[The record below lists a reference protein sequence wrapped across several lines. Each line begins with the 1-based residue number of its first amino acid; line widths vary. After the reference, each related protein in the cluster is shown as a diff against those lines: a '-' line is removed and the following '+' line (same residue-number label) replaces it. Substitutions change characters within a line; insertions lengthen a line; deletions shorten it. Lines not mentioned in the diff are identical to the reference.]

1 MIKILIVDD
10 EADIIDLLKTCFEA
24 QGYLV
29 LTASN
34 GDEAI
39 SKLSQNPD
47 LILLDVMMPGK
58 SGFEICHQ
66 IRASI
71 DCPIIF
77 LTAKVGDEDI
87 IRGLDLGA
95 DDYLLKPF
103 TLKELRARVAAHLR
117 REERRHE
124 VKKQVI
130 ADDELIIDMTKQ
142 SASILGKDLGLTPKE
157 FEVISFLAQNRGQ
170 TFSKEQLYEHI
181 WGYDE
186 MGEARTIAEH
196 IKNIRKK
203 MLNIGENK
211 EYIITVWGI
220 GYRWH

>member
-1 MIKILIVDD
+1 
-10 EADIIDLLKTCFEA
+10 
-24 QGYLV
+24 
-29 LTASN
+29 
-34 GDEAI
+34 
-39 SKLSQNPD
+39 
-47 LILLDVMMPGK
+47 
-58 SGFEICHQ
+58 
-66 IRASI
+66 
-71 DCPIIF
+71 
-77 LTAKVGDEDI
+77 
-87 IRGLDLGA
+87 
-95 DDYLLKPF
+95 
-103 TLKELRARVAAHLR
+103 
-117 REERRHE
+117 
-124 VKKQVI
+124 
-130 ADDELIIDMTKQ
+130 MTKQ

>member
-71 DCPIIF
+71 DYYF
-77 LTAKVGDEDI
+77 SYSKG
-87 IRGLDLGA
+87 
-95 DDYLLKPF
+95 
-103 TLKELRARVAAHLR
+103 R
-117 REERRHE
+117 R
-124 VKKQVI
+124 
-130 ADDELIIDMTKQ
+130 
-142 SASILGKDLGLTPKE
+142 
-157 FEVISFLAQNRGQ
+157 
-170 TFSKEQLYEHI
+170 
-181 WGYDE
+181 
-186 MGEARTIAEH
+186 
-196 IKNIRKK
+196 
-203 MLNIGENK
+203 
-211 EYIITVWGI
+211 
-220 GYRWH
+220 

>member
-29 LTASN
+29 LIAYN
-34 GDEAI
+34 GDEAL
-39 SKLSQNPD
+39 SKLTQKPD

-66 IRASI
+66 IRSSV

-77 LTAKVGDEDI
+77 LTAKVDDEDI

-130 ADDELIIDMTKQ
+130 ADGELIIDMTSQ
-142 SASILGKDLGLTPKE
+142 SVSVLGRDLRLTPRE
-157 FEVISFLAQNRGQ
+157 FEVLSFLAQNRGQ
-170 TFSKEQLYEHI
+170 TFSKEQIYEHI

-203 MLNIGENK
+203 MLHIGEGT
-211 EYIITVWGI
+211 EYITTVWGI